1 MYKGFIFDFDGLII
15 DTEMPCYYAWVELF
29 ELYGSTFTM
38 HDYGKIIGTDN
49 SVYNPAKH
57 LSDLSNGSLDPLVI
71 RNQILKR
78 TRELI
83 DLQPLFPGVHD
94 FLQTAQQLGIP
105 MAMASSSNRLW
116 VEGYLSSLKIRH
128 FFQAVCTSNDV
139 SKVKPDPELFL
150 LAADK
155 IGLAPDEILV
165 FEDSPN
171 GIKAAKAA
179 GMACIAI
186 PNELTITMDLSL
198 ADKTVNSFMDLDPK
212 ILLNSNNSIRK

>member
-1 MYKGFIFDFDGLII
+1 VYKGFIFDFDGLII

-29 ELYGSTFTM
+29 EQYGSAFTM
-38 HDYGKIIGTDN
+38 QDYGKIIGTDN

-57 LSDLSNGSLDPLVI
+57 LSELSNGLLDPLVI
-71 RNQILKR
+71 RDQILKR

-83 DLQPLFPGVHD
+83 DLQPLLPGVHG
-94 FLQTAQQLGIP
+94 FLQSAQSLGIP
-105 MAMASSSNRLW
+105 MAMASSSNRSW
-116 VEGYLSSLKIRH
+116 VEGYLSSLKIKQY
-128 FFQAVCTSNDV
+128 FQVVCTSDDV

-150 LAADK
+150 LAARK
-155 IGLAPDEILV
+155 IGLAPDEIIV

-171 GIKAAKAA
+171 GVKAAKAV

-198 ADKTVNSFMDLDPK
+198 ADKTVKSFQYLDPK
-212 ILLNSNNSIRK
+212 ILLKSINTI